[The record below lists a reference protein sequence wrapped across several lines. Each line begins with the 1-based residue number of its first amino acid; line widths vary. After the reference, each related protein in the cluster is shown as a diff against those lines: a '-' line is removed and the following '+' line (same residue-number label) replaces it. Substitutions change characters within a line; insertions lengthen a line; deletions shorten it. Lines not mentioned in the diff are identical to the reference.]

1 MSRRVPV
8 AALRTV
14 AVFVALAAL
23 AVTGARAQDA
33 PPPQDAAAAEPD
45 GAVIDEATLRAS
57 GWLREDWYS
66 VTARDVKVGW
76 LRRSLAIVEEGGAP
90 HVVREFEV
98 FLDVAG
104 DGSGSSSKWRTSFPL
119 AAPQRVARASMST
132 DEAGRRSSREA
143 VRSGERFDV
152 VTDSRGRKLTG
163 AVVAPVVTL
172 GDELAFERLAVA
184 AAARAEGPVGATLK
198 VQGFALATLATSPRR
213 LVVKAVHAGD
223 HAVDN
228 GGGAAREFEV
238 EVVAGTVANS
248 PAHEVVKELVRV
260 DASGT
265 VLSGALG
272 QVFRYART
280 DRESATSAID
290 RKSIEAMSRIPMEG
304 KLGDVPSIV
313 RLTISCPADLAAVFP
328 AHPRQ
333 LARQQADRTTVIIVP
348 NGPRAEVSD
357 ADRETALAPE
367 EGLEID
373 TREVREIAERLSVG
387 ASSRAGQADAFC
399 RFVAETLADEVVLAP
414 MTTREILAKKR
425 GDCTEHTQ
433 LFVSL
438 CRAIGLPA
446 RPVNGLVWMGD
457 ETGAFGWHTWAEVAL
472 DGRWAPVDPT
482 MGTMGADAGH
492 IVVDDSP
499 QGRARLWGA
508 KFTLE
513 KAERLPPKPADP
525 K

>member
-1 MSRRVPV
+1 MSRRAGVPA
-8 AALRTV
+8 AALGAIATF
-14 AVFVALAAL
+14 AALAAS
-23 AVTGARAQDA
+23 GALAQDA
-33 PPPQDAAAAEPD
+33 PPPQGPAAAARAD
-45 GAVIDEATLRAS
+45 GAVVIDEATLRAS

-76 LRRSLAIVEEGGAP
+76 LRRSLAIVDEGGAP

-104 DGSGSSSKWRTSFPL
+104 DGSGSTSRWRTSFPL
-119 AAPQRVARASMST
+119 AAPQRVARASMSS
-132 DEAGRRSSREA
+132 DEAGRHSSREA
-143 VRSGERFDV
+143 VRNGDRFDV
-152 VTDSRGRKLTG
+152 VTESRGRKLTG
-163 AVVAPVVTL
+163 AVVAPEVTL
-172 GDELAFERLAVA
+172 ADELAFERLAVA
-184 AAARAEGPVGATLK
+184 AAARAEGPAGTTLT
-198 VQGFALATLATSPRR
+198 VQGFALATLGTSPRR
-213 LVVKAVHAGD
+213 LGVKALHGGD
-223 HAVDN
+223 A
-228 GGGAAREFEV
+228 GAAREFDV
-238 EVVAGTVANS
+238 EVVAGGASRDVANS
-248 PAHEVVKELVRV
+248 PANEIVKEIVRV
-260 DASGT
+260 DAAGN

-272 QVFRYART
+272 QVFRYVRT
-280 DRESATSAID
+280 DRERATGAAD
-290 RKSIEAMSRIPMEG
+290 RKSIEAMSRIPLEG

-333 LARQQADRTTVIIVP
+333 LARQQGDRTTVIIVP
-348 NGPRAEVSD
+348 NGPRAEVTD
-357 ADRETALAPE
+357 ADREAALAPE
-367 EGLEID
+367 PGLEID

-387 ASSRAGQADAFC
+387 ANSRAGQADVLC
-399 RFVAETLADEVVLAP
+399 RFVAEALTDEVVLGP
-414 MTTREILAKKR
+414 LTTREILAKKR

-433 LFVSL
+433 VFIAL

-446 RPVNGLVWMGD
+446 RPVTGLVWMGD

-472 DGRWAPVDPT
+472 EGRWSPADPT
-482 MGTMGADAGH
+482 MGTMGADAAH

-508 KFTLE
+508 QFKLE